1 MPRNGRTGVWS
12 RLGGGALFALRVL
25 QRLRKA
31 SVARMAAS
39 LAFTTL
45 LGIVPL
51 FTVAL
56 AYVARFPVFDQ
67 WLDTLEP
74 FLVKFLLPDSSSAV
88 RHYLAEFTT
97 KAAGVQGVGT
107 VFLIVTAV
115 LLVAQ
120 VEREINA
127 IWGIY
132 EARSLP
138 RRVVVY
144 ALGFVAVPAMI
155 GAAVRVTSWAIE
167 QSIAAVPSVSDA
179 LSLLLQPVEVVIATL
194 ALTMLYKLVPA
205 RPVPMRD
212 AIIGAVLAAVAF
224 ELAKLGFKV
233 YMRQVP
239 TYRIVY
245 GALAALPLFLIWIYV
260 SWIILLI
267 GAAVTATL
275 AERGGK
281 ARSRRRRS

>member
-1 MPRNGRTGVWS
+1 VWS
-12 RLGGGALFALRVL
+12 LVGRGGLFVFRVL

-31 SVARMAAS
+31 SVARMAAA

-56 AYVARFPVFDQ
+56 AYVARFPVFDR

-138 RRVVVY
+138 RRILVY

-155 GAAVRVTSWAIE
+155 GAAVQVTSWAIE
-167 QSIAAVPSVSDA
+167 QSIAAVPGVSGA
-179 LSLLLQPVEVVIATL
+179 LSLLVQPVETAIATL

-212 AIIGAVLAAVAF
+212 AFAGAILAATLF

-233 YMRQVP
+233 YIRQVP

-260 SWIILLI
+260 SWVILLI

-275 AERGGK
+275 AERGAK
-281 ARSRRRRS
+281 ARNRRRRS

>member
-1 MPRNGRTGVWS
+1 MWAHIGRAG
-12 RLGGGALFALRVL
+12 LFFFWVLR
-25 QRLRKA
+25 RLRT
-31 SVARMAAS
+31 ARVGRVAAS

-56 AYVARFPVFDQ
+56 AYVARFPVFDR
-67 WLDTLEP
+67 WLDALEP

-107 VFLIVTAV
+107 VFLIITAL

-120 VEREINA
+120 MEREINA
-127 IWGIY
+127 VWGIY

-138 RRVVVY
+138 RRIVVY
-144 ALGFVAVPAMI
+144 ALGFVAVPAMVG
-155 GAAVRVTSWAIE
+155 GAVYLTSWAIE
-167 QSIAAVPSVSDA
+167 QSIAAVPGASQA
-179 LSLLLQPVEVVIATL
+179 LSLLEQPMEIAIATL
-194 ALTMLYKLVPA
+194 ALAMLYKLVPA
-205 RPVPMRD
+205 RRVPIRD
-212 AIIGAVLAAVAF
+212 ALIGALLAATAF
-224 ELAKLGFKV
+224 ELAKLGFKF
-233 YMRQVP
+233 YIGQVP

-245 GALAALPLFLIWIYV
+245 GALAALPLFMIWIYV
-260 SWIILLI
+260 SWIILLL

-275 AERGGK
+275 AERGGN
-281 ARSRRRRS
+281 ARKRRYRA

>member
-1 MPRNGRTGVWS
+1 VWS
-12 RLGGGALFALRVL
+12 LLKRGGVFVFRVL
-25 QRLRKA
+25 QRFRKA
-31 SVARMAAS
+31 GVGRVAAS

-67 WLDTLEP
+67 WLDALEP

-120 VEREINA
+120 TEREINA

-138 RRVVVY
+138 RRIVVY
-144 ALGFVAVPAMI
+144 ALGFVAVPVLI
-155 GAAVRVTSWAIE
+155 GAAVHLTSWAIE
-167 QSIAAVPSVSDA
+167 QSIAAVPSVSEA
-179 LSLLLQPVEVVIATL
+179 LSLLVQPIEIGIATF
-194 ALTMLYKLVPA
+194 ALTMMYKLVPA
-205 RPVPMRD
+205 RRVPIKD
-212 AIIGAVLAAVAF
+212 ALIGALLAAAAF

-233 YMRQVP
+233 YIKHVP
-239 TYRIVY
+239 TYRVVY
-245 GALAALPLFLIWIYV
+245 GALATLPLFLIWIYV
-260 SWIILLI
+260 SWIILLL

-275 AERGGK
+275 TERGGK
-281 ARSRRRRS
+281 ARNRRRRT

>member
-1 MPRNGRTGVWS
+1 V
-12 RLGGGALFALRVL
+12 RLLLVRGGLFVLRVL
-25 QRLRKA
+25 QRLRSA
-31 SVARMAAS
+31 GVGRMAAS
-39 LAFTTL
+39 LAFTTM

-74 FLVKFLLPDSSSAV
+74 FLVKFLLPDRSSAV

-97 KAAGVQGVGT
+97 NAAGVQGAGI

-120 VEREINA
+120 TEREINA
-127 IWGIY
+127 VWGIY
-132 EARSLP
+132 DARSLP
-138 RRVVVY
+138 RRILVY

-155 GAAVRVTSWAIE
+155 GAAVHVTSWAIE
-167 QSIAAVPSVSDA
+167 QSIAAVPGASEA
-179 LSLLLQPVEVVIATL
+179 LSLLVEPAEIAIAAL
-194 ALTMLYKLVPA
+194 VLTMMYKLVPA
-205 RPVPMRD
+205 RPVPIGD
-212 AIIGAVLAAVAF
+212 AMIGALLATAAF
-224 ELAKLGFKV
+224 ELAKLVFKA
-233 YMRQVP
+233 YIRNVP
-239 TYRIVY
+239 TYRVVY

-260 SWIILLI
+260 SWIILLL

-275 AERGGK
+275 AEHGGK
-281 ARSRRRRS
+281 TRNRRRRW

>member
-1 MPRNGRTGVWS
+1 VWS
-12 RLGGGALFALRVL
+12 LVGRGGLFVFRVL

-31 SVARMAAS
+31 SVARMAAA

-56 AYVARFPVFDQ
+56 AYVARFPVFDR

-97 KAAGVQGVGT
+97 KAAGLQGVGT

-138 RRVVVY
+138 RRILVY

-155 GAAVRVTSWAIE
+155 GAAVQVTSWSIE
-167 QSIAAVPSVSDA
+167 QSIAAVPGVSGA
-179 LSLLLQPVEVVIATL
+179 LSLLVQPVETAIATL

-212 AIIGAVLAAVAF
+212 AFAGAILAATLF

-233 YMRQVP
+233 YIRQVP

-260 SWIILLI
+260 SWVILLI

-275 AERGGK
+275 ADRGAK
-281 ARSRRRRS
+281 ARNRRRRS

>member
-1 MPRNGRTGVWS
+1 MWS
-12 RLGGGALFALRVL
+12 LLKRGGMFVLRVL
-25 QRLRKA
+25 QRSRKA
-31 SVARMAAS
+31 GVGRTAAS

-67 WLDTLEP
+67 WLDALEP
-74 FLVKFLLPDSSSAV
+74 FLVKFLLPDGSSAV
-88 RHYLAEFTT
+88 RHYFSEFTA

-120 VEREINA
+120 MEREINA

-138 RRVVVY
+138 RRIVVY

-155 GAAVRVTSWAIE
+155 GAAVHLTSWAIE

-179 LSLLLQPVEVVIATL
+179 LSLLVQPIEIAIATIAL
-194 ALTMLYKLVPA
+194 AMLYKLVPA
-205 RPVPMRD
+205 RRVPTRD
-212 AIIGAVLAAVAF
+212 AMIGALLAAAAF
-224 ELAKLGFKV
+224 ELAKMGFKV
-233 YMRQVP
+233 YIRQVP
-239 TYRIVY
+239 TYRVVY

-260 SWIILLI
+260 AWIILLV

-281 ARSRRRRS
+281 ARNRRRRS

>member
-1 MPRNGRTGVWS
+1 VWS
-12 RLGGGALFALRVL
+12 LVGRGGLFVFRVL

-31 SVARMAAS
+31 SVARMAAA

-56 AYVARFPVFDQ
+56 AYVARFPVFDR

-88 RHYLAEFTT
+88 RYYLAEFTT

-138 RRVVVY
+138 RRMLVY

-155 GAAVRVTSWAIE
+155 GAAVQVTSWAIE
-167 QSIAAVPSVSDA
+167 QSIAAAPGVSGA
-179 LSLLLQPVEVVIATL
+179 LSLLVQPVETAIATL

-212 AIIGAVLAAVAF
+212 AFAGALLAAMLF
-224 ELAKLGFKV
+224 ELAKLGFKA
-233 YMRQVP
+233 YIRQVP

-260 SWIILLI
+260 SWVILLI

-275 AERGGK
+275 ADRGAK
-281 ARSRRRRS
+281 ARNRRRRL

>member
-1 MPRNGRTGVWS
+1 VWS
-12 RLGGGALFALRVL
+12 LLKRGSVFVLRVV
-25 QRLRKA
+25 QRLREA
-31 SVARMAAS
+31 GVGRMAAS

-120 VEREINA
+120 TEREINA

-138 RRVVVY
+138 RRIVVY
-144 ALGFVAVPAMI
+144 ALGFVAVPALI
-155 GAAVRVTSWAIE
+155 GAAVHVTSWAIE
-167 QSIAAVPSVSDA
+167 QSIAAVPSVSEA
-179 LSLLLQPVEVVIATL
+179 LSFLVQPMEIAIATL
-194 ALTMLYKLVPA
+194 ALTMMYKLVPA
-205 RPVPMRD
+205 RRVPIRD
-212 AIIGAVLAAVAF
+212 AMIGALLAAAAF
-224 ELAKLGFKV
+224 EMAKLGFKV
-233 YMRQVP
+233 YIGHVP
-239 TYRIVY
+239 TYRVVY

-260 SWIILLI
+260 SWIILLV

-275 AERGGK
+275 AGNGGK
-281 ARSRRRRS
+281 SRNRRRS

>member
-1 MPRNGRTGVWS
+1 VWAHIGR
-12 RLGGGALFALRVL
+12 GGLFVFWVLR
-25 QRLRKA
+25 RLRSA
-31 SVARMAAS
+31 SVGRMAAS

-56 AYVARFPVFDQ
+56 AVVARFPVFDRG
-67 WLDTLEP
+67 LDALEP

-97 KAAGVQGVGT
+97 KAAGVQGIGT
-107 VFLIVTAV
+107 VFLIITAL

-120 VEREINA
+120 MEREINA

-138 RRVVVY
+138 RRIVMY
-144 ALGFVAVPAMI
+144 ALGFVAVPAMVG
-155 GAAVRVTSWAIE
+155 GAVYLTSWAIE
-167 QSIAAVPSVSDA
+167 QSIAAVPSVSQA
-179 LSLLLQPVEVVIATL
+179 LSLLVQPVEIAIATL

-205 RPVPMRD
+205 RRVPMRD
-212 AIIGAVLAAVAF
+212 ALIGALLAATVF
-224 ELAKLGFKV
+224 ELAKLGFKF
-233 YMRQVP
+233 YIRQVP
-239 TYRIVY
+239 TYRVVY

-260 SWIILLI
+260 SWIILLL

-281 ARSRRRRS
+281 ARKRRRHA

>member
-1 MPRNGRTGVWS
+1 VHGGV
-12 RLGGGALFALRVL
+12 FAFRVL

-56 AYVARFPVFDQ
+56 AYVARFPVFNN

-120 VEREINA
+120 MEREINA
-127 IWGIY
+127 VWGIY

-138 RRVVVY
+138 RRIVVY
-144 ALGFVAVPAMI
+144 AVGFVAVPALI
-155 GAAVRVTSWAIE
+155 GAAVYLTSWAIE
-167 QSIAAVPSVSDA
+167 QSIAAVPSVSGA
-179 LSLLLQPVEVVIATL
+179 LSLLVQPVEIAIATL

-205 RPVPMRD
+205 RRVPMKN
-212 AIIGAVLAAVAF
+212 ALIAAALAAAAF
-224 ELAKLGFKV
+224 ELAKLGFKI
-233 YMRQVP
+233 YIRQVP
-239 TYRIVY
+239 TYRVVY

-260 SWIILLI
+260 SWIILLV

-275 AERGGK
+275 TEGSGK

>member
-1 MPRNGRTGVWS
+1 
-12 RLGGGALFALRVL
+12 
-25 QRLRKA
+25 
-31 SVARMAAS
+31 MAAS

-56 AYVARFPVFDQ
+56 AVVARFPVFDRG
-67 WLDTLEP
+67 LDALEP

-88 RHYLAEFTT
+88 RHYLAEFTA
-97 KAAGVQGVGT
+97 KAAGVQGIGT
-107 VFLIVTAV
+107 VFLIITAL

-120 VEREINA
+120 MEREINA

-138 RRVVVY
+138 RRIVMY
-144 ALGFVAVPAMI
+144 ALGFVAVPAMVG
-155 GAAVRVTSWAIE
+155 GAVYLTSWAIE
-167 QSIAAVPSVSDA
+167 QSIAAVPSVSQA
-179 LSLLLQPVEVVIATL
+179 LSLLVQPVEIAIATL
-194 ALTMLYKLVPA
+194 ALTMLYTLVPA
-205 RPVPMRD
+205 RRVPMRD
-212 AIIGAVLAAVAF
+212 ALIGALLAATAF
-224 ELAKLGFKV
+224 ELAKLGFKF
-233 YMRQVP
+233 YIRQVP

-260 SWIILLI
+260 SWIILLL

-275 AERGGK
+275 VERGGK
-281 ARSRRRRS
+281 ARKRRRRA

>member
-1 MPRNGRTGVWS
+1 
-12 RLGGGALFALRVL
+12 
-25 QRLRKA
+25 
-31 SVARMAAS
+31 MAAA

-56 AYVARFPVFDQ
+56 AYVARFPVFNN

-88 RHYLAEFTT
+88 RHYFAEFTT

-120 VEREINA
+120 MEREINA
-127 IWGIY
+127 VWGIY

-138 RRVVVY
+138 RRIVVY
-144 ALGFVAVPAMI
+144 AVGFVAVPAMV
-155 GAAVRVTSWAIE
+155 GGAVRVTSWAIE

-179 LSLLLQPVEVVIATL
+179 LSLLLQPVEV
-194 ALTMLYKLVPA
+194 
-205 RPVPMRD
+205 
-212 AIIGAVLAAVAF
+212 II
-224 ELAKLGFKV
+224 
-233 YMRQVP
+233 
-239 TYRIVY
+239 
-245 GALAALPLFLIWIYV
+245 
-260 SWIILLI
+260 
-267 GAAVTATL
+267 
-275 AERGGK
+275 
-281 ARSRRRRS
+281 

>member
-1 MPRNGRTGVWS
+1 MRSLVQRGGV
-12 RLGGGALFALRVL
+12 FAFRVL
-25 QRLRKA
+25 QRLREA
-31 SVARMAAS
+31 SVGRMAAS

-56 AYVARFPVFDQ
+56 AYVARFPVFDT

-120 VEREINA
+120 MEREINA

-138 RRVVVY
+138 RRIVVY

-155 GAAVRVTSWAIE
+155 GAAVHLTSWAIE
-167 QSIAAVPSVSDA
+167 QSIAAVPGVSEA
-179 LSLLLQPVEVVIATL
+179 LSLLVQPVEIAIAIL

-205 RPVPMRD
+205 RRVPIKYAM
-212 AIIGAVLAAVAF
+212 IGALLTATAF

-233 YMRQVP
+233 YIRQVP
-239 TYRIVY
+239 TYRVVY
-245 GALAALPLFLIWIYV
+245 GALATLPLFLIWIYV
-260 SWIILLI
+260 SWIILLL

-275 AERGGK
+275 AEGGGK
-281 ARSRRRRS
+281 ARNRRRRT

>member
-1 MPRNGRTGVWS
+1 MWS
-12 RLGGGALFALRVL
+12 KIARGALFVLRVL

-31 SVARMAAS
+31 SVARMAAA

-88 RHYLAEFTT
+88 RHYLAEFTS
-97 KAAGVQGVGT
+97 KAAGVQGIGT

-179 LSLLLQPVEVVIATL
+179 LSLLLQPVEVLIATL

-212 AIIGAVLAAVAF
+212 AIVGAVLAAVAF

-281 ARSRRRRS
+281 SRSRRRRA

>member
-1 MPRNGRTGVWS
+1 MWLGLKRGGV
-12 RLGGGALFALRVL
+12 FVLRVL
-25 QRLRKA
+25 QRLRNA
-31 SVARMAAS
+31 GVGRMAAS

-88 RHYLAEFTT
+88 RQYFSEFTT

-120 VEREINA
+120 MEREINA

-138 RRVVVY
+138 RRIVVY

-155 GAAVRVTSWAIE
+155 GAAVHLTSWAIE

-179 LSLLLQPVEVVIATL
+179 LSLLVQPVEIAIATL
-194 ALTMLYKLVPA
+194 ALAMLYKLVPA
-205 RPVPMRD
+205 RRVPIKAAM
-212 AIIGAVLAAVAF
+212 IGALLAAAAF
-224 ELAKLGFKV
+224 ELGKLGFKV
-233 YMRQVP
+233 YIRNVP
-239 TYRIVY
+239 TYRVVY

-260 SWIILLI
+260 AWIILLV

-275 AERGGK
+275 AERGSK
-281 ARSRRRRS
+281 ARNRRRA

>member
-1 MPRNGRTGVWS
+1 MQRRRGVWS
-12 RLGGGALFALRVL
+12 LMKRGVVFVFRVL
-25 QRLRKA
+25 QRYRTA
-31 SVARMAAS
+31 GIGRVAAGLS
-39 LAFTTL
+39 FTTL

-56 AYVARFPVFDQ
+56 TYVARFPVFDQ
-67 WLDTLEP
+67 WLDTLQP

-120 VEREINA
+120 TEREINA
-127 IWGIY
+127 IWGIH

-138 RRVVVY
+138 RRIVVY
-144 ALGFVAVPAMI
+144 ALGFVAVPALI
-155 GAAVRVTSWAIE
+155 GAAVRITSWAIE
-167 QSIAAVPSVSDA
+167 QSIAAVPGASEA
-179 LSLLLQPVEVVIATL
+179 LSLLVQPIEIAIATL
-194 ALTMLYKLVPA
+194 ALTMMYKLVPA
-205 RPVPMRD
+205 RHVPIRH
-212 AIIGAVLAAVAF
+212 ALIGALLAAVAF

-233 YMRQVP
+233 YITRVP
-239 TYRIVY
+239 TYRVVY
-245 GALAALPLFLIWIYV
+245 GALATLPLFLIWIYV
-260 SWIILLI
+260 SWIVLLL

-275 AERGGK
+275 TERGGK